1 MRERVLLTI
10 LKWPV
15 ALWMR
20 LVFNS
25 KVIRNDLDKKE
36 GPAIFLGNHVTFEDS
51 ILAYLYTER
60 PISFLAAKINFDNPL
75 KNMLFKFLKIVP
87 FTKGKMDIKAL
98 KELKRLVDQGR
109 SVGLYPEGGR
119 TWDGSNIYII
129 ESIANLIKLLKIPV
143 YYVKL
148 QGIYMVKPR
157 WAKNY
162 RKGRTKVEINKVLTK
177 EQVKKMSSDEILAI
191 VKEVMTYDE
200 YERQRT
206 DKIEYRG
213 KDLAESLEKVIFK
226 CPNCM
231 AVDSYTS
238 KGNEF
243 WCTECSKNYSMD
255 KYGFI
260 HGSDKFDNLHDWNT
274 WQLEYIDEI
283 YESNRSFVS
292 NNVKLTIVGVK
303 SRKKQKSDLI
313 VSKGKVSLGDIEIK
327 AEDVSS
333 PNIVFTNVVEFF
345 VDKNQKKYRIKMH
358 PKKHTSITLVERLL
372 KKMVIESKAKK
383 KEN

>member
-1 MRERVLLTI
+1 MRERVLLTV

-15 ALWMR
+15 AIWMKS
-20 LVFNS
+20 VFNA
-25 KVIRNDLDKKE
+25 KVTRNDLDKKE
-36 GPAIFLGNHVTFEDS
+36 GPVIFLGNHVTFEDS
-51 ILAYLYTER
+51 ILAYLYTDR
-60 PISFLAAKINFDNPL
+60 PISFLAAKINFDNPF
-75 KNMLFKFLKIVP
+75 KKVLFKFMKIVP

-98 KELKRLVDQGR
+98 KELKKLVDSGQ

-143 YYVKL
+143 YYVDL

-157 WAKNY
+157 WAKYY
-162 RKGRTKVEINKVLTK
+162 RRGRTKVEIKKVLTK
-177 EQVKKMSSDEILAI
+177 EQVKQMNSDEILDT
-191 VKEVMTYDE
+191 VKKVMEYDE

-206 DKIEYRG
+206 DKIEYKG

-238 KGNEF
+238 KGNDF
-243 WCTECSKNYSMD
+243 WCTECNKRYSMD

-260 HGSDKFDNLHDWNT
+260 HGSDKFDNLHDWNN

-283 YESNRSFVS
+283 YDNNMPFVS
-292 NNVKLTIVGVK
+292 KNINLTIVEEK
-303 SRKKQKSDLI
+303 SRKKQKCDFT
-313 VSKGKVSLGDIEIK
+313 VDKGKVMLGDIEIL
-327 AEDVSS
+327 AENISS

-345 VDKNQKKYRIKMH
+345 VDEHKAKYRIKMH
-358 PKKHTSITLVERLL
+358 PKRHTSITLVERMLQ
-372 KKMVIESKAKK
+372 KMIERSKQTK
-383 KEN
+383 